1 MCLAR
6 IFARQWLYA
15 QLLLVLFL
23 PGYFLNNVAFEV
35 MGNQKPGPRPT
46 KHDIALFPRL
56 LRAWRRR
63 SLRDFGRL
71 LAYNVGLVASGKY
84 EQANHAFD
92 PAFDRRFNVETAG
105 TEEPGF
111 LTAEHDL
118 KSHARGYEPV
128 TEQMMRAL
136 LEMLPD
142 TDLVSYSFIDFGSG
156 KGRALFVAAEY
167 PFRQIIGLEYSQE
180 LHEVASGNVAT
191 YRNPAQKCFHITPL
205 CMDATAFRLPEY
217 PLICFIN
224 NPFDESLIAR
234 TASNIDGSVRAF
246 PRPCFIIYLHSYY
259 PGPIDA
265 LSGWCRIHEGSSE
278 RSSYIIW
285 QYAASTT

>member
-1 MCLAR
+1 
-6 IFARQWLYA
+6 
-15 QLLLVLFL
+15 
-23 PGYFLNNVAFEV
+23 

-84 EQANHAFD
+84 EQENHAFD

-118 KSHARGYEPV
+118 KFHARGYEPV
-128 TEQMMRAL
+128 TERMMRAL

-180 LHEVASGNVAT
+180 LHEVASRNVAT
-191 YRNPAQKCFHITPL
+191 YRNPVKNVSISRRCAWMQRPSGCRNI
-205 CMDATAFRLPEY
+205 
-217 PLICFIN
+217 IN

-246 PRPCFIIYLHSYY
+246 PRPCFIIHLHSYY
-259 PGPIDA
+259 PDPIDA
-265 LSGWCRIHEGSSE
+265 LSGWCRIHERSSG

-285 QYAASTT
+285 QYTASTT